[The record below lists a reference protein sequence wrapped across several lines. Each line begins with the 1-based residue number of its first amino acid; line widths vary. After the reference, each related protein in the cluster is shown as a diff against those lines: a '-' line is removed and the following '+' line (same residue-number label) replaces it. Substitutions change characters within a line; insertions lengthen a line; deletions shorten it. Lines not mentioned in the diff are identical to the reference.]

1 MAVLNRMRDH
11 MALVLWFLVFAFIL
25 LIVFE
30 WGMSYSGGSIFS
42 GSTDAG
48 SVDGK
53 KLSRQDYS
61 TVVKNLTDQYRQRN
75 NQEPDAYVDQL
86 IQDEAF
92 NQLVQR
98 ELLDEAIAR
107 VGLKVTDEE
116 LAAWVS
122 SENPPQ
128 FIRQQFTNEQGQFDK
143 ARLKE
148 AMSNPQ
154 NKEVWRQI
162 DQMLREQRVAERF
175 QNLMSQYL
183 VISPLEIKYKFLGDN
198 SKATVNYIQ
207 FSPATIV
214 DSTVAVS
221 DDEIETAY
229 DKAKDEFKKK
239 ETRKVKF
246 VVFSTLPSKEDSL
259 NALKDAEEMTA
270 NFKVNTN
277 DSAFVTRYSEK
288 PYSSA
293 FVSRGELGEARDI
306 IFDMAAGSVIQVKDV
321 DGYHIMKAVEFK
333 KGEET
338 RFHARHIL
346 VKPSGGTVAD
356 TLAALEKIKTYKAEI
371 QKSKLPLEEAF
382 IEHARMFSSDGSAPK
397 GGDLGWFKTGQMVK
411 PFEDAVKSGKPGTLV
426 GPVKTQFGYH
436 LIYVIGK
443 DDRQVK
449 VAEVYKS
456 ISASGKTQRLVQQN
470 AEDFA
475 YLATEDGFETEA
487 ETRKLQIQESPEIEK
502 KTALPGLE
510 FNSNL
515 ASWMFRAKTGDI
527 SEVFNL
533 TDKIVVAKLEGIS
546 PEGFQPLDDQ
556 LKASLKSRVIRDKK
570 LDLLLDEANQVAQKI
585 GNNLEAAATIKPEYA
600 VKTAQDFTLN
610 GVAPG
615 VGRENTFNGVAFSL
629 NDGAV
634 SKPFKGDRA
643 VYILKLV
650 QKTDADLTKLEN
662 EAPRIAGQ
670 LENTKKNELVNGWL
684 EGAKEKAKIE
694 DDRENVPGL

>member
-42 GSTDAG
+42 GSMDAG
-48 SVDGK
+48 SVNGK
-53 KLSRQDYS
+53 KVTRQDYS
-61 TVVKNLTDQYRQRN
+61 TAVKNLTEQYRQRN
-75 NQEPDAYVDQL
+75 NTEPDAYVDQL

-98 ELLDEAIAR
+98 QLLDEAIAR

-122 SENPPQ
+122 SDNPPQ

-162 DQMLREQRVAERF
+162 DQMLREQRVAERY
-175 QNLMSQYL
+175 QNLMSHYL
-183 VISPLEIKYKFLGDN
+183 VISPLEVKYKYVGDN
-198 SKATVNYIQ
+198 SKVTVNYIQ
-207 FSPATIV
+207 FSPASIV

-221 DDEIETAY
+221 DKEIEAAY
-229 DKAKDEFKKK
+229 DKNKEEFKKK
-239 ETRKVKF
+239 ETRKVKY

-259 NALKDAEEMTA
+259 NALNDAEKMTA

-288 PYSSA
+288 PYSSSWV
-293 FVSRGELGEARDI
+293 FRGEMGDARDI
-306 IFDMAAGSVIQVKDV
+306 VFDMAPGSVVQVKDN
-321 DGYHIMKAVEFK
+321 DGYHIMKVIDFK
-333 KGEET
+333 KGEES

-346 VKPSGGTVAD
+346 VRPSGGTVAD
-356 TLAALEKIKTYKAEI
+356 TLAALEKIKSYKAEI

-382 IEHARMFSSDGSAPK
+382 SEHARLYSSDGSAQK
-397 GGDLGWFKTGQMVK
+397 GGDLGWFKQGQMVK
-411 PFEDAVKSGKPGTLV
+411 PFEDAVKTGKPGTMV

-449 VAEVYKS
+449 VADVFKS

-475 YLATEDGFETEA
+475 YLATEEGFETEA
-487 ETRKLQIQESPEIEK
+487 ETRKLQVQESPEIEK

-515 ASWMFRAKTGDI
+515 ASWMFKAKVGDV

-533 TDKIVVAKLEGIS
+533 TDKIVVAKLEAIS
-546 PEGFQPLDDQ
+546 PEGFQPLNDQ
-556 LKASLKSRVIRDKK
+556 LKASLKSRVIKDKK
-570 LDLLLDEANQVAQKI
+570 LDMLLEEANQVAQKI
-585 GNNLEAAATIKPEYA
+585 GNKLEAAVSIKPEYA

-610 GVAPG
+610 GVPAG

-629 NDGAV
+629 SEGAV
-634 SKPFKGDRA
+634 SKPFKGERG
-643 VYILKLV
+643 VYILKVV
-650 QKTDADLTKLEN
+650 QKTEADLTRLET

-670 LENTKKNELVNGWL
+670 LESSKKNEIVNGWL
-684 EGAKEKAKIE
+684 EGAKEKAKVE
-694 DDRENVPGL
+694 DDRDNVPGL

>member
-11 MALVLWFLVFAFIL
+11 MALVLWFLVFAFIM

-42 GSTDAG
+42 GSMDAG
-48 SVDGK
+48 TVDGK
-53 KLSRQDYS
+53 TISREDYS
-61 TVVKNLTDQYRQRN
+61 MAIKNLTEQYRQRN

-86 IQDEAF
+86 IQDEAWK
-92 NQLVQR
+92 QLVQR
-98 ELLDEAIAR
+98 QLLDEAIER
-107 VGLKVTDEE
+107 VGIKVTDEE
-116 LAAWVS
+116 LATWVS
-122 SENPPQ
+122 SDNPPQ

-162 DQMLREQRVAERF
+162 DQMLREQRVAERY

-183 VISPLEIKYKFLGDN
+183 VVSPMEVKYKFIGDN
-198 SKATVNYIQ
+198 SRASVNYIQ
-207 FSPATIV
+207 FNPATIV
-214 DSTVAVS
+214 DSTVVVS
-221 DDEIETAY
+221 DDEIEAAY
-229 DKAKDEFKKK
+229 DKAKEEFKKK
-239 ETRKVKF
+239 ETRKVKY

-259 NALKDAEEMTA
+259 NALKDAEKMTID
-270 NFKVNTN
+270 FKVNTN
-277 DSAFVTRYSEK
+277 DSAFVTRFSEK

-293 FVSRGELGEARDI
+293 FVSRGELSDARDI

-321 DGYHIMKAVEFK
+321 DGYYIMKAVEFK
-333 KGEET
+333 KGEDP

-356 TLAALEKIKTYKAEI
+356 TLAALEKIKNYKAEI
-371 QKSKLPLEEAF
+371 QKSKLPLEQAF

-487 ETRKLQIQESPEIEK
+487 ETRKIQIQESPEVEK
-502 KTALPGLE
+502 KTALPGLD
-510 FNSNL
+510 FNANL
-515 ASWMFRAKTGDI
+515 SAWMFRAKVGDI

-533 TDKIVVAKLEGIS
+533 TDKIVVAKLEAIS

-556 LKASLKSRVIRDKK
+556 LKASLKSRVIKDKK
-570 LDLLLDEANQVAQKI
+570 MDLLLEEANQVAQKI
-585 GNNLEAAATIKPEYA
+585 GNNLEAGVSIKPEYA

-610 GVAPG
+610 GVAAG
-615 VGRENTFNGVAFSL
+615 VGRDNSFNGVTFSL
-629 NDGAV
+629 SEGAV
-634 SKPFKGDRA
+634 SKPFKGERA
-643 VYILKLV
+643 VYILKVV
-650 QKTDADLTKLEN
+650 QKTEADLTKLE
-662 EAPRIAGQ
+662 ADAVRIASQ
-670 LENTKKNELVNGWL
+670 LESTKKNELVNGWL
-684 EGAKEKAKIE
+684 EGAKDKAKVE
-694 DDRENVPGL
+694 DNRDNVPGL